1 MGFSCGG
8 DDEIFVAEGRK
19 RSRAWNVRGCGEVVS
34 WEAWKCEGPGLLG
47 SGGGWIIKVS

>member
-8 DDEIFVAEGRK
+8 EEEIFVAEGGMVYG
-19 RSRAWNVRGCGEVVS
+19 AWNVRGCGEWVS
-34 WEAWKCEGPGLLG
+34 WEAWKCWGRGMWG